1 MAFVNQGY
9 SEEVMAAAKPAGAGG
24 GTVFHSR
31 RVGSDETQQLWGIT
45 IQEEREVV
53 LILASQENKLA
64 IMQAITEK
72 CGIKSEANGFVIS
85 MPVDG
90 VVGINK
96 RTK

>member
-1 MAFVNQGY
+1 
-9 SEEVMAAAKPAGAGG
+9 
-24 GTVFHSR
+24 
-31 RVGSDETQQLWGIT
+31 
-45 IQEEREVV
+45 V